1 MLKAVIFDMDGVII
15 DSEPTHMKLENE
27 TYKKLCIEVTED
39 EHHSFVG
46 ATSHYMWEA
55 LKNKYKLNQTL
66 DELIEY
72 DRSTYFKHL
81 NSDECEITLIDGV
94 KQLIEDLHENGIKL
108 AIASS
113 SPLNVIEAIAKK
125 FQIEE
130 YFEVFVTGDYVKRSK
145 PEPDIF
151 IFASEKLKVVPEN
164 CVVIEDSHNGVLA
177 AKKAGMKCVGINSGP
192 EGSQDISMADLV
204 INSFKEVNYI
214 KLSQIKNTVKGLK
227 YLKK

>member
-27 TYKKLCIEVTED
+27 TYKKLGIEVTEE

-46 ATSHYMWEA
+46 ATSNYMWEA
-55 LKNKYKLNQTL
+55 LKNKHKLNQTL
-66 DELIEY
+66 EELIEY
-72 DRSTYFKHL
+72 DRNKYFKHL
-81 NSDECEITLIDGV
+81 NSDECEIMLIDGV
-94 KQLIEDLHENGIKL
+94 KELIQELHKNGVKL

-113 SPLNVIEAIAKK
+113 SPLDVIDAIAKK
-125 FQIEE
+125 FNIQE

-151 IFASEKLKVVPEN
+151 IFAAEKLGVSVEN

-177 AKKAGMKCVGINSGP
+177 AKKAGMKCVGINSDL
-192 EGSQDISMADLV
+192 EGTQDISMADLV
-204 INSFKEVNYI
+204 INNFKEVNY
-214 KLSQIKNTVKGLK
+214 KMLRE
-227 YLKK
+227 

>member
-27 TYKKLCIEVTED
+27 TYKKLGIEVTGD
-39 EHHSFVG
+39 EHLSFVG

-55 LKNKYKLNQTL
+55 LKNKYKLSQTL
-66 DELIEY
+66 EELIEY
-72 DRSTYFKHL
+72 ERSKYFKYL
-81 NSDECEITLIDGV
+81 NSDECEITLIEGV
-94 KQLIEDLHENGIKL
+94 KELIEDLHENGVNL

-130 YFEVFVTGDYVKRSK
+130 YFEVFVTGDYVKKSK

-151 IFASEKLKVVPEN
+151 IFASEKLGVSPEN
-164 CVVIEDSHNGVLA
+164 CVVIEDSHNGVRA
-177 AKKAGMKCVGINSGP
+177 AKKAGMKCVGFNSDVAGR
-192 EGSQDISMADLV
+192 QDISMADLV

-214 KLSQIKNTVKGLK
+214 KLSK
-227 YLKK
+227 

>member
-15 DSEPTHMKLENE
+15 DSEPAHMMLENE
-27 TYKKLCIEVTED
+27 TYKKLGIEVTGD

-46 ATSHYMWEA
+46 STSKYMWEA

-72 DRSTYFKHL
+72 DRSTYFKYL
-81 NSDECEITLIDGV
+81 NSDICEITLIDGV
-94 KQLIEDLHENGIKL
+94 KELIKDFHENGIKL

-113 SPLNVIEAIAKK
+113 SPLNVIEAIVVK
-125 FQIEE
+125 FKLEE

-151 IFASEKLKVVPEN
+151 LFASEKLGVSPEN
-164 CVVIEDSHNGVLA
+164 CIVIEDSHNGVRA
-177 AKKAGMKCVGINSGP
+177 AKKAGIKCVGINSDP
-192 EGSQDISMADLV
+192 AGSQDISMADLV
-204 INSFKEVNYI
+204 INSFKEVNYM
-214 KLSQIKNTVKGLK
+214 KLRDGMQGA
-227 YLKK
+227 

>member
-27 TYKKLCIEVTED
+27 TYKKLGIEVTEE
-39 EHHSFVG
+39 EHRSFVG
-46 ATSHYMWEA
+46 ATSYYMWEA

-66 DELIEY
+66 EELIEY
-72 DRSTYFKHL
+72 ERNKYFEHL
-81 NSDECEITLIDGV
+81 NSDECEIILIAGV
-94 KQLIEDLHENGIKL
+94 KELIKDLHENGVNL

-130 YFEVFVTGDYVKRSK
+130 YFKVFVTGDYVKKSK

-151 IFASEKLKVVPEN
+151 IFASEKLGVNPDD
-164 CVVIEDSHNGVLA
+164 CVVIEDSHNGVCA
-177 AKKAGMKCVGINSGP
+177 AKKAGMKCIGINSDATGR
-192 EGSQDISMADLV
+192 QDISMADLV
-204 INSFKEVNYI
+204 INSFKEVNYR
-214 KLSQIKNTVKGLK
+214 KLS
-227 YLKK
+227 

>member
-15 DSEPTHMKLENE
+15 DSEPVHMKLENE
-27 TYKKLCIEVTED
+27 IYKKLGIEVTGD

-55 LKNKYKLNQTL
+55 LKNKYKLNQTIE
-66 DELIEY
+66 ELIEF
-72 DRSTYFKHL
+72 DRSEYFKHL
-81 NSDECEITLIDGV
+81 NSDECEISLIGGV
-94 KQLIEDLHENGIKL
+94 KDLIEDLHENGIKL

-113 SPLNVIEAIAKK
+113 SPLNVIEAIVKK

-130 YFEVFVTGDYVKRSK
+130 YFEAFVTGDYVNRSK

-151 IFASEKLKVVPEN
+151 LFASEKLGVNPKN

-177 AKKAGMKCVGINSGP
+177 ARKAGMKCVGINSDVS
-192 EGSQDISMADLV
+192 GSQDISMADLV

-214 KLSQIKNTVKGLK
+214 KLIHPFLGK
-227 YLKK
+227 

>member
-27 TYKKLCIEVTED
+27 AYKKLGIDVSTD

-46 ATSHYMWEA
+46 TTSYYMWEV

-66 DELIEY
+66 EELVDY
-72 DRSTYFKHL
+72 DRNIYFKYL
-81 NSDECEITLIDGV
+81 VSDECEIILINGV
-94 KQLIEDLHENGIKL
+94 KELIKDLHENGVKL

-113 SPLNVIEAIAKK
+113 SPLNVIEAVAKK
-125 FQIEE
+125 FKIEQ
-130 YFEVFVTGDYVKRSK
+130 YFEAFVTGDFVKKSK

-151 IFASEKLKVVPEN
+151 IFASEKLGVNPRN

-177 AKKAGMKCVGINSGP
+177 AKKAGMKCVGINSDH

-204 INSFKEVNYI
+204 INSFKEVNY
-214 KLSQIKNTVKGLK
+214 
-227 YLKK
+227 KKISE

>member
-15 DSEPTHMKLENE
+15 DSEPTHMRLENE
-27 TYKKLCIEVTED
+27 IYKKLSIEVTGD

-46 ATSHYMWEA
+46 ATSHYMWEV

-72 DRSTYFKHL
+72 DRSTYFKYL

-94 KQLIEDLHENGIKL
+94 KELIKDLYEHGIKL

-113 SPLNVIEAIAKK
+113 SPLNVIEVIAKK

-130 YFEVFVTGDYVKRSK
+130 YFEVFVTGDYVSRSK

-151 IFASEKLKVVPEN
+151 LFASEKLGVSPEN
-164 CVVIEDSHNGVLA
+164 CIVIEDSHNGVLA
-177 AKKAGMKCVGINSGP
+177 AKKAGMKCVGINSDA

-214 KLSQIKNTVKGLK
+214 RLSQ
-227 YLKK
+227 